1 MISIQL
7 AEQKDLKEILNLQ
20 KLAYESEARLY
31 NDWSLP
37 ALTQD
42 IESILVEFSNSVFL
56 KALNKNKIVGSIRA
70 KTVSNICEIG
80 RLIVHP
86 EHQRLGIGTQLL
98 EAIEKTSAKAH
109 RYELFTGSLSEGNIR
124 LYQRNGYV
132 ITETKPLSKTISIT
146 YMEKYVVKL

>member
-1 MISIQL
+1 M
-7 AEQKDLKEILNLQ
+7 
-20 KLAYESEARLY
+20 
-31 NDWSLP
+31 
-37 ALTQD
+37 
-42 IESILVEFSNSVFL
+42 ESISFSNSVFL

-86 EHQRLGIGTQLL
+86 EYQRLGIGTQLL

-146 YMEKYVVKL
+146 YMEKYVDKL

>member
-80 RLIVHP
+80 LSLIH
-86 EHQRLGIGTQLL
+86 I
-98 EAIEKTSAKAH
+98 
-109 RYELFTGSLSEGNIR
+109 
-124 LYQRNGYV
+124 
-132 ITETKPLSKTISIT
+132 
-146 YMEKYVVKL
+146 